1 MMKLNGL
8 RLERSNVKIKI
19 EDGLYIESDDLSFL
33 VKEYSGKLDK
43 NGNKVSRTLGYF
55 NSVNQAVNFIIKRK
69 LMRSDATTLKELLD
83 ELKRIEKWIEEL
95 VGI

>member
-43 NGNKVSRTLGYF
+43 KGNEISRTLGYF
-55 NSVNQAVNFIIKRK
+55 NSLKQACNFIIKRK
-69 LMRSDATTLKELLD
+69 LMRSDATTLKELLE